1 MSNQGERRFRRAI
14 TYGTF
19 DLLHYGHLNL
29 LRRIADL
36 ADEVVVGVSTDGF
49 NEIKGKRS
57 MTSFEHRSELVAA
70 LRMVSRVIPEESW
83 DQKRRDIVENG
94 IDLFVM
100 GDDWVGKFDELGD
113 VCEVMYLPRTSG
125 ISSTMLRD
133 AVHLISSD
141 EIDRVLG
148 MLKSVAEVLRP
159 FGE

>member
-1 MSNQGERRFRRAI
+1 MSEQGTRRFRRAI

-49 NEIKGKRS
+49 NDIKGKRS
-57 MTSFEHRSELVAA
+57 MTPFEHRAELVGA
-70 LRMVSRVIPEESW
+70 LRMVHSVIPEESW
-83 DQKRRDIVENG
+83 DQKRRDIVEHG
-94 IDLFVM
+94 VDLFVM
-100 GDDWVGKFDELGD
+100 GDDWVGKFDDLAD

-141 EIDRVLG
+141 EIDRVLEL
-148 MLKSVAEVLRP
+148 LKSVADVLRP